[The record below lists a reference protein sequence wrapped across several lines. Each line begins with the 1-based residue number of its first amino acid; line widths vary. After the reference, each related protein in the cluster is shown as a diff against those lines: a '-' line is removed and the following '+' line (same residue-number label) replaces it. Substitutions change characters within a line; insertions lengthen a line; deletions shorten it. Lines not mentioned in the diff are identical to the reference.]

1 MVVNKDLPQ
10 THVLFLHMI
19 EVLGL
24 DVEFG
29 VDSFNPLL
37 AVESEAHVPFS

>member
-10 THVLFLHMI
+10 SHVLFFHMI

-29 VDSFNPLL
+29 MASFNPLF
-37 AVESEAHVPFS
+37 AIESKAHVP